1 MIDRQQFV
9 DMAKL
14 NISHVEAGGTASQ
27 APGVFRVPA
36 SNYLDP
42 KRWELEIQRIFK
54 RVPLMLAWAGEMKEP
69 GDYKSMS
76 VMDVPVLLTR
86 GRDGQIRAFL
96 NSCSHR
102 GAIVVKEGLGNAK
115 RMACPY
121 HNWTYNTEGDLISLT
136 DRREFGD
143 VDVSCLG
150 LTPLPVAERAGLVFV
165 VLTPGAYVD
174 IDAFLQGYD
183 RVLEYFNFGS
193 WELKWRQE
201 IAGPNW
207 KVAYDGYLDFYHLPF
222 LHRESFGPDISNKSI
237 YSHWGPHQRVQR
249 PDPRLLELKDQAED
263 EWNLN
268 LLDAGVWTIFPHV
281 SFAGDHSGGMFS
293 QLFPGPTW
301 DRSVTVQSWFVPTG
315 EVERTRR
322 SNLVP
327 ENTKNGSAEQQAFM
341 RHVVEDEDYYTG
353 LRVQRAL
360 ASRAKAEV
368 LFGRNEGGG
377 HRFHSWVERCLSEDE
392 PFNRPLEPV
401 YADTDRVGEAA
412 VERP

>member
-1 MIDRQQFV
+1 MTDRQQFV
-9 DMAKL
+9 EMAKL
-14 NISHVEAGGTASQ
+14 NIAHTAAGGTASQ

-36 SNYLDP
+36 RNYLDP
-42 KRWELEIQRIFK
+42 ERYQTEVERIFK
-54 RVPLMLAWAGEMKEP
+54 RVPLMLALAGEMKEA
-69 GDYKSMS
+69 GDYKAMT

-86 GRDGQIRAFL
+86 GRDGQIRAFI

-102 GAIVVKEGLGNAK
+102 GAVLVEDGLGHAK

-121 HNWTYNTEGDLISLT
+121 HNWTYNTEGDLVGLT

-150 LTPLPVAERAGLVFV
+150 LTPLPVAERAGLVFA
-165 VLTPGAYVD
+165 VLTPGAYLE
-174 IDAFLQGYD
+174 IDAFLAGYD
-183 RVLEYFNFGS
+183 EVLEFFDFGS

-222 LHRESFGPDISNKSI
+222 LHKDTFGTEISNKAI
-237 YSHWGPHQRVQR
+237 YTSWGPHQRVQR
-249 PDPRLLELKDQAED
+249 PDPKLLALRDIPED

-268 LLDAGVWTIFPHV
+268 LLDAGVWTIFPHI

-301 DRSVTVQSWFVPTG
+301 DRSVTVQSWFVPAG
-315 EVERTRR
+315 EVEVTRR

-327 ENTKNGSAEQQAFM
+327 EDTENGSSQQQAFM

-353 LRVQRAL
+353 LRLQRAL
-360 ASRAKAEV
+360 AAGAKTEV

-377 HRFHSWVERCLSEDE
+377 HLFHSWVEHCLREDD
-392 PFNRPLEPV
+392 PFGTPLQVVYGDAAGRTAADRP
-401 YADTDRVGEAA
+401 
-412 VERP
+412 